1 MLKLKGLISKDT
13 IDKVFEYAR
22 VEEVIS
28 DFIALKKTGANFK
41 GLSPFTNEKTPSFI
55 VSPSKQIWKDFS
67 SGKGGNV
74 IAFLMEH
81 EQFNYP
87 ESVRYLANKYNIE
100 VIETTDKF
108 ENVEERNARESL
120 FIINSFAQEYFQNIL
135 SKEDIVKDYLIN
147 RGLSA
152 STIDNFNIGFSPDF
166 KNSFYNK
173 SIENGFTRDY
183 LIDTGLVIANEDNYV
198 DRFRGRI
205 MFPIK
210 SISGRIL
217 GFGGRI
223 INSNKKLAKY
233 INSPESKIYNKSKT
247 LYGIYESKQFIVK
260 DDVCYL
266 VEGYMDVVQLHEHGI
281 KNVLASSG
289 TSLTK
294 DQIIL
299 IKRLTSNIVIL
310 FDGDQA
316 GLSASLRSID
326 MILEEGLNVR
336 ICPLPNGE
344 DPDSFVKKHKR
355 NKMIN
360 YIDEQSKDLIDFI
373 LSVNKEYKNDEDK
386 KVNIIKSILKSIS
399 LIPDSLKQEV
409 YIKKLSSVLS
419 IDESS
424 LFRSF
429 STIETAKK
437 IQKTKIPNNSGDN
450 LYKVKTSKKENR
462 SEYIYQL
469 ERQIISILLKYGAEE
484 IIFED
489 VILNKNEKGDIVE
502 NKKEIRSKVFE
513 KIYLDLQQ
521 DEIEFTHEP
530 FKEIYNK
537 LINSFHNQNLV
548 SIDSFINDLEPSSS
562 KIVSDILI
570 NDEKYQL
577 HDWEKKNI
585 YVKKIGSELS
595 QLVNETILNMR
606 RYLIDKKINELQD
619 NSNDNKEKVLEEV
632 MSYYSLKKLL
642 SAKLNR
648 VV

>member
-1 MLKLKGLISKDT
+1 MISKDT
-13 IDKVFEYAR
+13 IDKVFEFSR

-87 ESVRYLANKYNIE
+87 ESIRYLANKYNIE
-100 VIETTDKF
+100 IIETAESA
-108 ENVEERNARESL
+108 ENVEERNERESL
-120 FIINSFAQEYFQNIL
+120 FIINSYALSYFEEIY
-135 SKEDIVKDYLIN
+135 SKNDRIKKYLID
-147 RGLSA
+147 RGLSE
-152 STIDNFNIGFSPDF
+152 STIQNFSLGYSNDSKNEFYKSASNKGYSDNFL
-166 KNSFYNK
+166 
-173 SIENGFTRDY
+173 EE
-183 LIDTGLVIANEDNYV
+183 TGLVLSTADKKI

-205 MFPIK
+205 IFPIK
-210 SISGRIL
+210 SIAGRIV

-223 INSNKKLAKY
+223 VDSTKKIAKY

-247 LYGIYESKQFIVK
+247 LYGIYESKQFIVR
-260 DDVCYL
+260 DDVCLL
-266 VEGYMDVVQLHEHGI
+266 VEGYMDVIQLHEHGI

-299 IKRLTSNIVIL
+299 IKRLTSNIIIL

-326 MILEEGLNVR
+326 MILEEGLNVK
-336 ICPLPNGE
+336 ICSFPDGE
-344 DPDSFVKKHKR
+344 DPDSFVKK
-355 NKMIN
+355 NKKDFMLD
-360 YIDEQSKDLIDFI
+360 YIKKESKDFIDFKLDI
-373 LSVNKEYKNDEDK
+373 NSDFHNDEDK
-386 KVNIIKSILKSIS
+386 KVALIKNILKSIS
-399 LIPDSLKQEV
+399 LISDSLKQEV
-409 YIKKLSSVLS
+409 YIKKLSSILE
-419 IDESS
+419 IDEAS

-429 STIETAKK
+429 ANIENSKSLKKSSRKLYGKK
-437 IQKTKIPNNSGDN
+437 IV
-450 LYKVKTSKKENR
+450 KVQSSKNENTS
-462 SEYIYQL
+462 SYIYQL

-484 IIFED
+484 ILFED
-489 VILNKNEKGDIVE
+489 TRLSKDE
-502 NKKEIRSKVFE
+502 NGKVLETKKEIRSKVFE

-521 DEIEFTHEP
+521 DEIEFTHSP
-530 FKEIYNK
+530 FKDIYNK
-537 LINSFHNQNLV
+537 LINGFHNGTTL
-548 SIDSFINDLEPSSS
+548 SIENFINDLDSSSS

-577 HDWEKKNI
+577 HDWERKNI

-606 RYLIDKKINELQD
+606 RFLIDKKIIELQEFQKE
-619 NSNDNKEKVLEEV
+619 DNKKDILEQV
-632 MSYYSLKKLL
+632 MSYYKLKKIL

>member
-1 MLKLKGLISKDT
+1 MISKDT
-13 IDKVFEYAR
+13 IDKVFEFSR

-87 ESVRYLANKYNIE
+87 ESIRYLANKYNIE
-100 VIETTDKF
+100 IIETAESA
-108 ENVEERNARESL
+108 ENVEERNERESL
-120 FIINSFAQEYFQNIL
+120 FIINSYALSYFEEIY
-135 SKEDIVKDYLIN
+135 SKNDRIKKYLID
-147 RGLSA
+147 RGLSE
-152 STIDNFNIGFSPDF
+152 STIQNFSLGYSNDSKNEFYKSASNKGYSDNFL
-166 KNSFYNK
+166 
-173 SIENGFTRDY
+173 EE
-183 LIDTGLVIANEDNYV
+183 TGLVLSTADKKI

-205 MFPIK
+205 IFPIK
-210 SISGRIL
+210 SIAGRIV

-223 INSNKKLAKY
+223 VDSTKKIAKY

-247 LYGIYESKQFIVK
+247 LYGIYESKQFIVR
-260 DDVCYL
+260 DDVCLL
-266 VEGYMDVVQLHEHGI
+266 VEGYMDVIQLHEHGI

-299 IKRLTSNIVIL
+299 IKRLTSNIIIL

-326 MILEEGLNVR
+326 MILEEGLNVK
-336 ICPLPNGE
+336 ICSFPDGE
-344 DPDSFVKKHKR
+344 DPDSFVKK
-355 NKMIN
+355 NKKDFMLD
-360 YIDEQSKDLIDFI
+360 YVEKESKDFIDFKLDI
-373 LSVNKEYKNDEDK
+373 NSDFHNDEDK
-386 KVNIIKSILKSIS
+386 KVALIKNILKSIS
-399 LIPDSLKQEV
+399 LISDSLKQEV
-409 YIKKLSSVLS
+409 YIKKLSSILE
-419 IDESS
+419 IDEAS

-429 STIETAKK
+429 ANIENSKSLKKSSRKLYGKK
-437 IQKTKIPNNSGDN
+437 IV
-450 LYKVKTSKKENR
+450 KVQSSKNENTS
-462 SEYIYQL
+462 SYIYQL

-484 IIFED
+484 ILFED
-489 VILNKNEKGDIVE
+489 TRLSKDE
-502 NKKEIRSKVFE
+502 NGKVLETKKEIRSKVFE

-521 DEIEFTHEP
+521 DEIEFTHSP
-530 FKEIYNK
+530 FKDIYNK
-537 LINSFHNQNLV
+537 LINGFHNGTTL
-548 SIDSFINDLEPSSS
+548 SIENFINDLDSSSS

-577 HDWEKKNI
+577 HDWERKNI

-606 RYLIDKKINELQD
+606 RFLIDKKIIELQEFQKE
-619 NSNDNKEKVLEEV
+619 DNKKDILEQV
-632 MSYYSLKKLL
+632 MSYYKLKKVL

>member
-1 MLKLKGLISKDT
+1 MISKNT
-13 IDKVFEYAR
+13 IDKVFEFSR

-87 ESVRYLANKYNIE
+87 ESIRYLANKYNIE
-100 VIETTDKF
+100 IIETAESA
-108 ENVEERNARESL
+108 ENVEERNERESL
-120 FIINSFAQEYFQNIL
+120 FIINSYALSYFEEIY
-135 SKEDIVKDYLIN
+135 SKNDIIKKYLIN
-147 RGLSA
+147 RGLSK
-152 STIDNFNIGFSPDF
+152 STIQNFSLGYSHDSQNEFYKSASNKGYSDNFL
-166 KNSFYNK
+166 
-173 SIENGFTRDY
+173 EE
-183 LIDTGLVIANEDNYV
+183 TGLILSTADKKI

-205 MFPIK
+205 IFPIK
-210 SISGRIL
+210 SIAGRIV

-223 INSNKKLAKY
+223 LDSTKKIAKY

-247 LYGIYESKQFIVK
+247 LYGIYESKQFIVR
-260 DDVCYL
+260 DDVCLL
-266 VEGYMDVVQLHEHGI
+266 VEGYMDVIQLHEHGI

-299 IKRLTSNIVIL
+299 IKRLTSNIIIL

-326 MILEEGLNVR
+326 MILEEGLNVK
-336 ICPLPNGE
+336 ICSFPDGE
-344 DPDSFVKKHKR
+344 DPDSFVKK
-355 NKMIN
+355 NKKDFMLD
-360 YIDEQSKDLIDFI
+360 YVEKESKDFIDFKLDI
-373 LSVNKEYKNDEDK
+373 NSDFHNDEDK
-386 KVNIIKSILKSIS
+386 KVALIKNILKSIS
-399 LIPDSLKQEV
+399 LIPDSLKQEI
-409 YIKKLSSVLS
+409 YIKKLSSILE
-419 IDESS
+419 IDEAS

-429 STIETAKK
+429 ANIENSKSLKKSSRKFYRKK
-437 IQKTKIPNNSGDN
+437 IV
-450 LYKVKTSKKENR
+450 KVQSSKNENTS
-462 SEYIYQL
+462 SYIYQL

-484 IIFED
+484 ILFED
-489 VILNKNEKGDIVE
+489 TRLSKDE
-502 NKKEIRSKVFE
+502 NGKVLETKKEIRSKVFE

-521 DEIEFTHEP
+521 DEIEFTHSP
-530 FKEIYNK
+530 FKDIYNK
-537 LINSFHNQNLV
+537 LINGFHNGTTL
-548 SIDSFINDLEPSSS
+548 SIENFINDLDSSSS

-577 HDWEKKNI
+577 HDWERKNI

-606 RYLIDKKINELQD
+606 RFLIDKKIIELQEFQKE
-619 NSNDNKEKVLEEV
+619 DNKNDILEQV
-632 MSYYSLKKLL
+632 MSYYKLKKIL

>member
-1 MLKLKGLISKDT
+1 MISKET
-13 IDKVFEYAR
+13 IDKVFEFAR

-87 ESVRYLANKYNIE
+87 ESIRYLANKYNIE
-100 VIETTDKF
+100 IIETNDKY
-108 ENVEERNARESL
+108 ENSEERNKRESL
-120 FIINSFAQEYFQNIL
+120 FIINSFAQEYFQNVVL
-135 SKEDIVKDYLIN
+135 KEVDVKNYLKE
-147 RGLSA
+147 RGLSD
-152 STIDNFNIGFSPDF
+152 STIVNFNIGFSPDK
-166 KNSFYNK
+166 KNSFYKNASEK
-173 SIENGFTRDY
+173 GFSIDY
-183 LIDTGLVIANEDNYV
+183 LIETGLVISNENNHI

-210 SISGRIL
+210 SISGRVI

-223 INSNKKLAKY
+223 IDSNKKIAKY

-260 DDVCYL
+260 NDVCFL

-281 KNVLASSG
+281 KNVLATSG

-299 IKRLTSNIVIL
+299 IKRLTSNIIIL

-316 GLSASLRSID
+316 GLSASMRSID
-326 MILEEGLNVR
+326 MILEEGLNVK
-336 ICPLPNGE
+336 ICQFPDGE
-344 DPDSFVKKHKR
+344 DPDSFVKKYKHD
-355 NKMIN
+355 KMIE
-360 YIDEQSKDLIDFI
+360 YIDQESKDLIDFI
-373 LSVNKEYKNDEDK
+373 ISVNNEFEKDEDK
-386 KVNIIKSILKSIS
+386 KVDLIKSILKSIS
-399 LIPDSLKQEV
+399 LIPDLLKQEV

-419 IDESS
+419 IEESS

-429 STIETAKK
+429 SNIKVGKKLQKSKSRQYSKNIVKIES
-437 IQKTKIPNNSGDN
+437 P
-450 LYKVKTSKKENR
+450 KKEDK
-462 SEYIYQL
+462 SGYIYQL
-469 ERQIISILLKYGAEE
+469 ERQIISILLKYGVEE
-484 IIFED
+484 IVFED
-489 VILNKNEKGDIVE
+489 IFLNKNEKGDIVE
-502 NKKEIRSKVFE
+502 SRKEIRSKVYE

-521 DEIEFTHEP
+521 DEIEFTHGP

-537 LINSFHNQNLV
+537 LINSFHNQNLI
-548 SIDSFINDLEPSSS
+548 SIDSFINDLEPNSS

-606 RYLIDKKINELQD
+606 RYLIDKKIHELQD
-619 NSNDNKEKVLEEV
+619 NSNNETNKVLEEV
-632 MSYYSLKKLL
+632 MSYYRLKKLL

>member
-1 MLKLKGLISKDT
+1 MLKLKGLITKET

-135 SKEDIVKDYLIN
+135 SKEDKVKDYLIN

-152 STIDNFNIGFSPDF
+152 STIDNFNIGFSPDL

-299 IKRLTSNIVIL
+299 IKRLTPNIVIL

-336 ICPLPNGE
+336 ICPLPDGE

-437 IQKTKIPNNSGDN
+437 IQKTKKPNNSVDN

>member
-1 MLKLKGLISKDT
+1 MISKDT
-13 IDKVFEYAR
+13 IDKVFEFSR

-28 DFIALKKTGANFK
+28 DFIALKKSGANYK
-41 GLSPFTNEKTPSFI
+41 GLSPFTNEKTPSFV

-87 ESVRYLANKYNIE
+87 ESIRYLANKYNIE
-100 VIETTDKF
+100 IVETVESS
-108 ENVEERNARESL
+108 ENIEERNERESL
-120 FIINSFAQEYFQNIL
+120 FIINNFASSFFQDKL
-135 SKEDIVKDYLIN
+135 LEKKEINKYLLD
-147 RGLSA
+147 RGLSTT
-152 STIDNFNIGFSPDF
+152 TIKNFNLGYSIDSQNDF
-166 KNSFYNK
+166 YKKAN
-173 SIENGFTRDY
+173 ENGYSDEY
-183 LIDTGLVIANEDNYV
+183 LKETGLVIASDNKMI

-205 MFPIK
+205 IFPIK
-210 SISGRIL
+210 SIAGRVL

-223 INSNKKLAKY
+223 IDSNKKIAKY
-233 INSPESKIYNKSKT
+233 INSPESKIYNKSKI

-260 DDVCYL
+260 DDTCLL
-266 VEGYMDVVQLHEHGI
+266 VEGYMDVIQLHEHGI

-299 IKRLTSNIVIL
+299 IKRLTPNIIVL

-326 MILEEGLNVR
+326 MILEEGLNVK
-336 ICPLPNGE
+336 ICSFPEGD
-344 DPDSFVKKHKR
+344 DPDSFVRKNRKE
-355 NKMIN
+355 KMLEFIN
-360 YIDEQSKDLIDFI
+360 NESKDFVDFKLFI
-373 LSVNKEYKNDEDK
+373 NNDFQDDEDK
-386 KVNIIKSILKSIS
+386 KVSVIRNILKSIS
-399 LIPDSLKQEV
+399 LIPDTLKQEI
-409 YIKKLSSVLS
+409 YIKKLSTVLE

-429 STIETAKK
+429 SNIGVSKSLDRSSK
-437 IQKTKIPNNSGDN
+437 N
-450 LYKVKTSKKENR
+450 LYNSKISKVKVSDKRHTS
-462 SEYIYQL
+462 SYIYQL
-469 ERQIISILLKYGAEE
+469 ERQIISILLKYGVEE
-484 IIFED
+484 IQFED
-489 VILNKNEKGDIVE
+489 LILNKDEDGKLVE
-502 NKKEIRSKVFE
+502 IKKNIRSKVFE

-521 DEIEFTHEP
+521 DEIEFTHSP
-530 FKEIYNK
+530 FKNIYKK
-537 LINSFHNQNLV
+537 LIDSFHNQESV
-548 SIDSFINDLEPSSS
+548 SIDNFINDLDSNSS

-570 NDEKYQL
+570 NDDKYQL
-577 HDWEKKNI
+577 HDWERKNI

-606 RYLIDKKINELQD
+606 RYLIDKKINELQESKKNED
-619 NSNDNKEKVLEEV
+619 QGDVLEEV
-632 MSYYSLKKLL
+632 MSYYKLKKML

>member
-1 MLKLKGLISKDT
+1 MISKDT
-13 IDKVFEYAR
+13 IDKVFEFSR

-87 ESVRYLANKYNIE
+87 ESIRYLANKYNIE
-100 VIETTDKF
+100 IIETAESA
-108 ENVEERNARESL
+108 ENVEERNERESL
-120 FIINSFAQEYFQNIL
+120 FIINSYALSYFEEIY
-135 SKEDIVKDYLIN
+135 SKNDRIKKYLID
-147 RGLSA
+147 RGLSE
-152 STIDNFNIGFSPDF
+152 STIQNFSLGYSNDSKNEFYKSASNKGYSDNFL
-166 KNSFYNK
+166 
-173 SIENGFTRDY
+173 EE
-183 LIDTGLVIANEDNYV
+183 TGLVLSTADKKI

-205 MFPIK
+205 IFPIK
-210 SISGRIL
+210 SIAGRIV

-223 INSNKKLAKY
+223 VDSTKKIAKY

-247 LYGIYESKQFIVK
+247 LYGIYESKQFIVR
-260 DDVCYL
+260 DDVCLL
-266 VEGYMDVVQLHEHGI
+266 VEGYMDVIQLHEHGI

-299 IKRLTSNIVIL
+299 IKRLTSNIIIL

-326 MILEEGLNVR
+326 MILEEGLNVK
-336 ICPLPNGE
+336 ICSFPDGE
-344 DPDSFVKKHKR
+344 DPDSFVKK
-355 NKMIN
+355 NKKDFMLD
-360 YIDEQSKDLIDFI
+360 YIKKESKDFIDFKLDI
-373 LSVNKEYKNDEDK
+373 NSDFHNDEDK
-386 KVNIIKSILKSIS
+386 KVALIKNILKSIS
-399 LIPDSLKQEV
+399 LIPDSLKQEI
-409 YIKKLSSVLS
+409 YIKKLSSILE
-419 IDESS
+419 IDEAS

-429 STIETAKK
+429 ANIENSKSLKKSSRKLYGKK
-437 IQKTKIPNNSGDN
+437 IV
-450 LYKVKTSKKENR
+450 KVQSSKNENTS
-462 SEYIYQL
+462 SYIYQL

-484 IIFED
+484 ILFED
-489 VILNKNEKGDIVE
+489 TRLSKDE
-502 NKKEIRSKVFE
+502 NGKVLETKKEIRSKVFE

-521 DEIEFTHEP
+521 DEIEFTHSP
-530 FKEIYNK
+530 FKDIYNK
-537 LINSFHNQNLV
+537 LINGFHNGTTL
-548 SIDSFINDLEPSSS
+548 SIENFINDLDSSSS

-577 HDWEKKNI
+577 HDWERKNI

-606 RYLIDKKINELQD
+606 RFLIDKKIIELQEFQKE
-619 NSNDNKEKVLEEV
+619 DNKKDILEQV
-632 MSYYSLKKLL
+632 MSYYKLKKVL

>member
-1 MLKLKGLISKDT
+1 MISKET
-13 IDKVFEYAR
+13 IDKVFEFAR

-87 ESVRYLANKYNIE
+87 ESIRYLANKYNIE
-100 VIETTDKF
+100 IIETTDKY
-108 ENVEERNARESL
+108 ENSEERNKRESL
-120 FIINSFAQEYFQNIL
+120 FIINSFAQEYFQNVVL
-135 SKEDIVKDYLIN
+135 KEVDVKNYLKE
-147 RGLSA
+147 RGLSD
-152 STIDNFNIGFSPDF
+152 STIVNFNIGFSPDK
-166 KNSFYNK
+166 KNSFYK
-173 SIENGFTRDY
+173 YASEKGFSADY
-183 LIDTGLVIANEDNYV
+183 LIETGLVISNENNHI

-210 SISGRIL
+210 SISGRVI

-223 INSNKKLAKY
+223 IDSNKKIAKY

-260 DDVCYL
+260 NDVCFL

-281 KNVLASSG
+281 KNVLATSG

-299 IKRLTSNIVIL
+299 IKRLTSNIIIL

-316 GLSASLRSID
+316 GLSASMRSID
-326 MILEEGLNVR
+326 MILEEGLNVK
-336 ICPLPNGE
+336 ICQFPDGE
-344 DPDSFVKKHKR
+344 DPDSFVKKYKHD
-355 NKMIN
+355 KMIE
-360 YIDEQSKDLIDFI
+360 YIDEESKDLIDFI
-373 LSVNKEYKNDEDK
+373 ISVNDEFEKDEDK
-386 KVNIIKSILKSIS
+386 KVDLIKSILKSIS
-399 LIPDSLKQEV
+399 LIPDLLKQEV

-419 IDESS
+419 IEESS

-429 STIETAKK
+429 SNIKVGKKLQKSKSRQYSKNIVKIES
-437 IQKTKIPNNSGDN
+437 P
-450 LYKVKTSKKENR
+450 KKEDK
-462 SEYIYQL
+462 SGYIYQL
-469 ERQIISILLKYGAEE
+469 ERQIISILLKYGVEE
-484 IIFED
+484 IVFED
-489 VILNKNEKGDIVE
+489 IFLNKNEKGDIVE
-502 NKKEIRSKVFE
+502 SRKEIRSKVYE

-521 DEIEFTHEP
+521 DEIEFTHGP

-537 LINSFHNQNLV
+537 LINSFHNQNLI
-548 SIDSFINDLEPSSS
+548 SIDSFINDLEPNSS

-606 RYLIDKKINELQD
+606 RYLIDKKIHELQD
-619 NSNDNKEKVLEEV
+619 NSNNETNKVLEEV
-632 MSYYSLKKLL
+632 MSYYRLKKLL

>member
-1 MLKLKGLISKDT
+1 MISKDT
-13 IDKVFEYAR
+13 IDKVFEFSR

-87 ESVRYLANKYNIE
+87 ESIRYLANKYNIE
-100 VIETTDKF
+100 IIETAESA
-108 ENVEERNARESL
+108 ENVEERNERESL
-120 FIINSFAQEYFQNIL
+120 FIINSYALSYFEEIY
-135 SKEDIVKDYLIN
+135 SKNDRIKKYLID
-147 RGLSA
+147 RGLSE
-152 STIDNFNIGFSPDF
+152 STIQNFSLGYSNDFQNEFYKSASNKGYSDNFL
-166 KNSFYNK
+166 
-173 SIENGFTRDY
+173 EE
-183 LIDTGLVIANEDNYV
+183 TGLVLSTADKKI

-205 MFPIK
+205 IFPIK
-210 SISGRIL
+210 SIAGRIV

-223 INSNKKLAKY
+223 VDSTKKIAKY

-247 LYGIYESKQFIVK
+247 LYGIYESKQFIVR
-260 DDVCYL
+260 DDVCLL
-266 VEGYMDVVQLHEHGI
+266 VEGYMDVIQLHEHGI

-299 IKRLTSNIVIL
+299 IKRLTSNIIIL

-326 MILEEGLNVR
+326 MILEEGLNVK
-336 ICPLPNGE
+336 ICSFPDGE
-344 DPDSFVKKHKR
+344 DPDSFVKK
-355 NKMIN
+355 NKKDFMLD
-360 YIDEQSKDLIDFI
+360 YVEKESKDFIDFKLDI
-373 LSVNKEYKNDEDK
+373 NSDFHNDEDK
-386 KVNIIKSILKSIS
+386 KVALIKNILKSIS
-399 LIPDSLKQEV
+399 LIPDSLKQEI
-409 YIKKLSSVLS
+409 YIKKLSSILE
-419 IDESS
+419 IDEAS

-429 STIETAKK
+429 ANIENSKSLKKSSRKFYRKK
-437 IQKTKIPNNSGDN
+437 IV
-450 LYKVKTSKKENR
+450 KVQSSKNENTS
-462 SEYIYQL
+462 SYIYQL

-484 IIFED
+484 ILFED
-489 VILNKNEKGDIVE
+489 TRLSKDE
-502 NKKEIRSKVFE
+502 NGKVLETKKEIRSKVFE

-521 DEIEFTHEP
+521 DEIEFTHSP
-530 FKEIYNK
+530 FKDIYNK
-537 LINSFHNQNLV
+537 LINGFHNGTTL
-548 SIDSFINDLEPSSS
+548 SIENFINDLDSSSS

-577 HDWEKKNI
+577 HDWERKNI

-606 RYLIDKKINELQD
+606 RFLIDKKIIELQEFQKE
-619 NSNDNKEKVLEEV
+619 DNKNDILEQV
-632 MSYYSLKKLL
+632 MSYYKLKKIL

>member
-1 MLKLKGLISKDT
+1 LISKDT
-13 IDKVFEYAR
+13 IDKVFEFSR

-87 ESVRYLANKYNIE
+87 ESIRYLANKYNIE
-100 VIETTDKF
+100 IIETAESA
-108 ENVEERNARESL
+108 ENVEERNERESL
-120 FIINSFAQEYFQNIL
+120 FIINSYALSYFEEIY
-135 SKEDIVKDYLIN
+135 SKNDIIKKYLIN
-147 RGLSA
+147 RGLSK
-152 STIDNFNIGFSPDF
+152 STIQNFSLGYSHDSQNEFYKSASNKGYSDNFL
-166 KNSFYNK
+166 
-173 SIENGFTRDY
+173 EE
-183 LIDTGLVIANEDNYV
+183 TGLILSSADKKI

-205 MFPIK
+205 IFPIK
-210 SISGRIL
+210 SIAGRIV

-223 INSNKKLAKY
+223 VDSTKKIAKY

-247 LYGIYESKQFIVK
+247 LYGIYESKQFIVR
-260 DDVCYL
+260 DDVCLL
-266 VEGYMDVVQLHEHGI
+266 VEGYMDVIQLHEHGI

-299 IKRLTSNIVIL
+299 IKRLTSNIIIL

-326 MILEEGLNVR
+326 MILEEGLNVK
-336 ICPLPNGE
+336 ICSFPDGE
-344 DPDSFVKKHKR
+344 DPDSFVKK
-355 NKMIN
+355 NKKDFMLD
-360 YIDEQSKDLIDFI
+360 YVEKESKDFIDFKLDI
-373 LSVNKEYKNDEDK
+373 NSDFHNDEDK
-386 KVNIIKSILKSIS
+386 KVALIKNILKSIS
-399 LIPDSLKQEV
+399 LIPDSLKQEI
-409 YIKKLSSVLS
+409 YIKKLSSILK
-419 IDESS
+419 IDEAS

-429 STIETAKK
+429 ASIENSKSLKKSSRKLYEKK
-437 IQKTKIPNNSGDN
+437 IV
-450 LYKVKTSKKENR
+450 KVQSSKNENTS
-462 SEYIYQL
+462 SYIYQL

-484 IIFED
+484 ILFED
-489 VILNKNEKGDIVE
+489 TRLSKDE
-502 NKKEIRSKVFE
+502 NGKVLETKKEIRSKVFE

-521 DEIEFTHEP
+521 DEIEFTHSP
-530 FKEIYNK
+530 FKDIFNK
-537 LINSFHNQNLV
+537 LINGFNNGTTL
-548 SIDSFINDLEPSSS
+548 SIENFINDLDSSSS

-577 HDWEKKNI
+577 HDWERKNI

-606 RYLIDKKINELQD
+606 RFLIDKKIIELQGFQKE
-619 NSNDNKEKVLEEV
+619 DNKKDILEQV
-632 MSYYSLKKLL
+632 MSYYKLKKVL

>member
-1 MLKLKGLISKDT
+1 MISKDT
-13 IDKVFEYAR
+13 IDKVFEFSR

-87 ESVRYLANKYNIE
+87 ESIRYLANKYNIE
-100 VIETTDKF
+100 IIETAESA
-108 ENVEERNARESL
+108 ENVEERNERESL
-120 FIINSFAQEYFQNIL
+120 FIINSYALSYFEEIY
-135 SKEDIVKDYLIN
+135 SKNDRIKKYLID
-147 RGLSA
+147 RGLSE
-152 STIDNFNIGFSPDF
+152 STIQNFSLGYSNDFQNEFYKSASNKGYSDNFL
-166 KNSFYNK
+166 
-173 SIENGFTRDY
+173 EE
-183 LIDTGLVIANEDNYV
+183 TGLVLSNADKKI

-205 MFPIK
+205 IFPIK
-210 SISGRIL
+210 SIAGRIV

-223 INSNKKLAKY
+223 VDSTKKIAKY

-247 LYGIYESKQFIVK
+247 LYGIYESKQFIVR
-260 DDVCYL
+260 DDVCLL
-266 VEGYMDVVQLHEHGI
+266 VEGYMDVIQLHEHGI

-299 IKRLTSNIVIL
+299 IKRLTSNIIIL

-326 MILEEGLNVR
+326 MILEEGLNVK
-336 ICPLPNGE
+336 ICSFPDGE
-344 DPDSFVKKHKR
+344 DPDSFVKK
-355 NKMIN
+355 NKKDFMLD
-360 YIDEQSKDLIDFI
+360 YVEKESKDFIDFKLDI
-373 LSVNKEYKNDEDK
+373 NSDFHNDEDK
-386 KVNIIKSILKSIS
+386 KVALIKNILKSIS
-399 LIPDSLKQEV
+399 LIPDSLKQEI
-409 YIKKLSSVLS
+409 YIKKLSSILE
-419 IDESS
+419 IDEAS

-429 STIETAKK
+429 ANIENSKSLKKSSRKLYRKK
-437 IQKTKIPNNSGDN
+437 IV
-450 LYKVKTSKKENR
+450 KVQSSKNENTS
-462 SEYIYQL
+462 SYIYQL

-484 IIFED
+484 ILFED
-489 VILNKNEKGDIVE
+489 TRLSKDE
-502 NKKEIRSKVFE
+502 NGKVLETKKEIRSKVFE

-521 DEIEFTHEP
+521 DEIEFTHSP
-530 FKEIYNK
+530 FKDIYNK
-537 LINSFHNQNLV
+537 LINGFHNGTTL
-548 SIDSFINDLEPSSS
+548 SIENFINDLDSSSS

-577 HDWEKKNI
+577 HDWERKNI

-606 RYLIDKKINELQD
+606 RFLIDKKIIELQEFQKE
-619 NSNDNKEKVLEEV
+619 DNKNDILEQV
-632 MSYYSLKKLL
+632 MSYYKLKKIL

>member
-1 MLKLKGLISKDT
+1 MISKET
-13 IDKVFEYAR
+13 IDKVFEFAR

-28 DFIALKKTGANFK
+28 DFIALKKTGANYK

-87 ESVRYLANKYNIE
+87 ESIRYLANKYNIE
-100 VIETTDKF
+100 IIETTDKY
-108 ENVEERNARESL
+108 ENSEERNKRESL
-120 FIINSFAQEYFQNIL
+120 FIINSFAQEYFQNVVL
-135 SKEDIVKDYLIN
+135 KEVEVKNYLKE
-147 RGLSA
+147 RGLSD
-152 STIDNFNIGFSPDF
+152 STIVNFNIGFSPDK
-166 KNSFYNK
+166 KNSFYTNASEK
-173 SIENGFTRDY
+173 GFSTDY
-183 LIDTGLVIANEDNYV
+183 LIETGLVISNENNHI

-210 SISGRIL
+210 SISGRVI

-223 INSNKKLAKY
+223 IDSNKKIAKY
-233 INSPESKIYNKSKT
+233 INSPESKIYNKSKI

-260 DDVCYL
+260 NDVCFL

-281 KNVLASSG
+281 KNVLATSG

-299 IKRLTSNIVIL
+299 IKRLTSNIIIL

-316 GLSASLRSID
+316 GLSASMRSID
-326 MILEEGLNVR
+326 MILEEGLNVK
-336 ICPLPNGE
+336 ICQFPDGE
-344 DPDSFVKKHKR
+344 DPDSFVKKYKHD
-355 NKMIN
+355 KMIE

-373 LSVNKEYKNDEDK
+373 ISVNNEFEKDEDK
-386 KVNIIKSILKSIS
+386 KVDLIKSILKSIS
-399 LIPDSLKQEV
+399 LIPDPLKQEV

-419 IDESS
+419 IEESS

-429 STIETAKK
+429 SNIKVGKKLQKSKSRQYSKNIVKIES
-437 IQKTKIPNNSGDN
+437 P
-450 LYKVKTSKKENR
+450 KKEDK
-462 SEYIYQL
+462 SGYIYQL
-469 ERQIISILLKYGAEE
+469 ERQIISILLKYGVEE
-484 IIFED
+484 IVFED
-489 VILNKNEKGDIVE
+489 IFLNKNEKGDIVE
-502 NKKEIRSKVFE
+502 SRKEIRSKVYE

-521 DEIEFTHEP
+521 DEIEFTHGP

-537 LINSFHNQNLV
+537 LINSFHNQNLI
-548 SIDSFINDLEPSSS
+548 SIDSFINDLEPNSS

-606 RYLIDKKINELQD
+606 RYLIDKKIHELQD
-619 NSNDNKEKVLEEV
+619 NSNNETNKVLEEV
-632 MSYYSLKKLL
+632 MSYYRLKKLL

>member
-1 MLKLKGLISKDT
+1 MISKDT
-13 IDKVFEYAR
+13 IDKVFEFSR

-87 ESVRYLANKYNIE
+87 ESIRYLANKYNIE
-100 VIETTDKF
+100 IIETAESA
-108 ENVEERNARESL
+108 ENVEERNERESL
-120 FIINSFAQEYFQNIL
+120 FIINSYALSYFEEIY
-135 SKEDIVKDYLIN
+135 SKNDRIKKYLID
-147 RGLSA
+147 RGLSE
-152 STIDNFNIGFSPDF
+152 STIQNFSLGYSNDSQNEFYKSASNKGYSDNFL
-166 KNSFYNK
+166 
-173 SIENGFTRDY
+173 EE
-183 LIDTGLVIANEDNYV
+183 TGLVLSNADKKI

-205 MFPIK
+205 IFPIK
-210 SISGRIL
+210 SIAGRIV

-223 INSNKKLAKY
+223 VDSTKKIAKY

-247 LYGIYESKQFIVK
+247 LYGIYESKQFIVR
-260 DDVCYL
+260 DDVCLL
-266 VEGYMDVVQLHEHGI
+266 VEGYMDVIQLHEHGI

-299 IKRLTSNIVIL
+299 IKRLTSNIIIL

-326 MILEEGLNVR
+326 MILEEGLNVK
-336 ICPLPNGE
+336 ICSFPDGE
-344 DPDSFVKKHKR
+344 DPDSFVKK
-355 NKMIN
+355 NKKDFMLD
-360 YIDEQSKDLIDFI
+360 YVEKESKDFIDFKLDI
-373 LSVNKEYKNDEDK
+373 NSDFHNDEDK
-386 KVNIIKSILKSIS
+386 KVALIKNILKSIS
-399 LIPDSLKQEV
+399 LIPDSLKQEI
-409 YIKKLSSVLS
+409 YIKKLSSILE
-419 IDESS
+419 IDEAS

-429 STIETAKK
+429 ANIENSKSLKKSSRKFYRKK
-437 IQKTKIPNNSGDN
+437 IV
-450 LYKVKTSKKENR
+450 KVQSSKNENTS
-462 SEYIYQL
+462 SYIYQL

-484 IIFED
+484 ILFED
-489 VILNKNEKGDIVE
+489 TRLSKDE
-502 NKKEIRSKVFE
+502 NGKVLETKKEIRSKVFE

-521 DEIEFTHEP
+521 DEIEFTHSP
-530 FKEIYNK
+530 FKDIYNK
-537 LINSFHNQNLV
+537 LINGFHNGTTL
-548 SIDSFINDLEPSSS
+548 SIENFINDLDSSSS

-577 HDWEKKNI
+577 HDWERKNI

-606 RYLIDKKINELQD
+606 RFLIDKKIIELQEFQKE
-619 NSNDNKEKVLEEV
+619 DNKNDILEQV
-632 MSYYSLKKLL
+632 MSYYKLKKIL

>member
-1 MLKLKGLISKDT
+1 MISKDT
-13 IDKVFEYAR
+13 IDKVFEFSR

-87 ESVRYLANKYNIE
+87 ESIRYLANKYNIE
-100 VIETTDKF
+100 IIETAESA
-108 ENVEERNARESL
+108 ENVEERNERESL
-120 FIINSFAQEYFQNIL
+120 FIINSYALSYFEEIY
-135 SKEDIVKDYLIN
+135 SKNDRIKKYLID
-147 RGLSA
+147 RGLSE
-152 STIDNFNIGFSPDF
+152 STIQNFSLGYSNDSKNEFYKSASNKGYSDNFL
-166 KNSFYNK
+166 
-173 SIENGFTRDY
+173 EE
-183 LIDTGLVIANEDNYV
+183 TGLVLSTADKKI

-205 MFPIK
+205 IFPIK
-210 SISGRIL
+210 SIAGRIV

-223 INSNKKLAKY
+223 VDSTKKIAKY

-247 LYGIYESKQFIVK
+247 LYGIYESKQFIVR
-260 DDVCYL
+260 DDVCLL
-266 VEGYMDVVQLHEHGI
+266 VEGYMDVIQLHEHGI

-299 IKRLTSNIVIL
+299 IKRLTSNIIIL

-326 MILEEGLNVR
+326 MILEEGLNVK
-336 ICPLPNGE
+336 ICSFPDGE
-344 DPDSFVKKHKR
+344 DPDSFVKK
-355 NKMIN
+355 NKKDFMLD
-360 YIDEQSKDLIDFI
+360 YIKKESKDFIDFKLDI
-373 LSVNKEYKNDEDK
+373 NSDFHNDEDK
-386 KVNIIKSILKSIS
+386 KVALIKNILKSIS

-409 YIKKLSSVLS
+409 YIKKLSSILE
-419 IDESS
+419 IDEAS

-429 STIETAKK
+429 ANIENSKSLKKSSRKLYGKK
-437 IQKTKIPNNSGDN
+437 IV
-450 LYKVKTSKKENR
+450 KVQSSKNENTS
-462 SEYIYQL
+462 SYIYQL

-484 IIFED
+484 ILFED
-489 VILNKNEKGDIVE
+489 TRLSKDE
-502 NKKEIRSKVFE
+502 NGKVLETKKEIRSKVFE

-521 DEIEFTHEP
+521 DEIEFTHSP
-530 FKEIYNK
+530 FKDIYNK
-537 LINSFHNQNLV
+537 LINGFHNGTTL
-548 SIDSFINDLEPSSS
+548 SIENFINDLDSSSS

-577 HDWEKKNI
+577 HDWERKNI

-606 RYLIDKKINELQD
+606 RFLIDKKIIDLQEFQKE
-619 NSNDNKEKVLEEV
+619 DNKKDILEQV
-632 MSYYSLKKLL
+632 MSYYKLKKVL

>member
-1 MLKLKGLISKDT
+1 MISKDT
-13 IDKVFEYAR
+13 IDKVFEFSR

-28 DFIALKKTGANFK
+28 DFIALKKSGANYK
-41 GLSPFTNEKTPSFI
+41 GLSPFTNEKTPSFV

-87 ESVRYLANKYNIE
+87 ESIRYLANKYNIE
-100 VIETTDKF
+100 IIETVESS
-108 ENVEERNARESL
+108 ENIEDRNERESL
-120 FIINSFAQEYFQNIL
+120 FIINNFASSFFQDKL
-135 SKEDIVKDYLIN
+135 LEKKEINKYLLD
-147 RGLSA
+147 RGLS
-152 STIDNFNIGFSPDF
+152 SNTIKNFDLGYSIDSQNDF
-166 KNSFYNK
+166 YKKAKKNGYSD
-173 SIENGFTRDY
+173 EY
-183 LIDTGLVIANEDNYV
+183 LKETGLVIASDNKKI

-205 MFPIK
+205 IFPIK
-210 SISGRIL
+210 SIAGRVL

-223 INSNKKLAKY
+223 IDSNKKIAKY
-233 INSPESKIYNKSKT
+233 INSPESKIYNKSKI

-260 DDVCYL
+260 DDTCLL
-266 VEGYMDVVQLHEHGI
+266 VEGYMDVIQLHEHGI

-299 IKRLTSNIVIL
+299 IKRLTSNIIVL

-326 MILEEGLNVR
+326 MILEEGLNVK
-336 ICPLPNGE
+336 ICSFPEGD
-344 DPDSFVKKHKR
+344 DPDSFVRKNRKE
-355 NKMIN
+355 KMLEFIN
-360 YIDEQSKDLIDFI
+360 NESKDFVDFK
-373 LSVNKEYKNDEDK
+373 LSINEDFKVDEDK
-386 KVNIIKSILKSIS
+386 KVSVIRNILKSIS
-399 LIPDSLKQEV
+399 LIPDTLKQEI
-409 YIKKLSSVLS
+409 YIKKLSAVLE

-429 STIETAKK
+429 SNIGLSKSLK
-437 IQKTKIPNNSGDN
+437 RSSKN
-450 LYKVKTSKKENR
+450 LYNSKISKVKTLDQKHTS
-462 SEYIYQL
+462 SFIYHL
-469 ERQIISILLKYGAEE
+469 ERQIISILLKYGVEE
-484 IIFED
+484 IQFED
-489 VILNKNEKGDIVE
+489 IILDKDEDGKLVEIKKNIS
-502 NKKEIRSKVFE
+502 SKVFE

-521 DEIEFTHEP
+521 DEIEFTHSP
-530 FKEIYNK
+530 FKNIYKK
-537 LINSFHNQNLV
+537 LIGSFNNQETV
-548 SIDSFINDLEPSSS
+548 SIDNFINDLDSNSS

-577 HDWEKKNI
+577 HDWERKNI

-606 RYLIDKKINELQD
+606 RYLIDKKINELQESKKYEGKGD
-619 NSNDNKEKVLEEV
+619 VLEEV
-632 MSYYSLKKLL
+632 MSYYKLKKML

>member
-1 MLKLKGLISKDT
+1 MISKDT
-13 IDKVFEYAR
+13 IDKVFEFSR
-22 VEEVIS
+22 VEEVVS

-87 ESVRYLANKYNIE
+87 ESIRYLANKYNIE
-100 VIETTDKF
+100 IIETAESA
-108 ENVEERNARESL
+108 ENVQERNERESL
-120 FIINSFAQEYFQNIL
+120 FIINSFALTYFEEIL
-135 SKEDIVKDYLIN
+135 SKKDKINKYLKD
-147 RGLSA
+147 RGLSE
-152 STIDNFNIGFSPDF
+152 STIQNFSLGFSNDLQ
-166 KNSFYNK
+166 NEFYKSASNK
-173 SIENGFTRDY
+173 GYSDGF
-183 LIDTGLVIANEDNYV
+183 LVETGLVISTEDKKI

-205 MFPIK
+205 IFPIK
-210 SISGRIL
+210 SIAGRIV

-223 INSNKKLAKY
+223 VDSTKKIAKY

-247 LYGIYESKQFIVK
+247 LYGIYESKQFIVR
-260 DDVCYL
+260 DDECLL
-266 VEGYMDVVQLHEHGI
+266 VEGYMDVIQLHEHGI

-299 IKRLTSNIVIL
+299 IKRLTSNIIIL

-326 MILEEGLNVR
+326 MILEEGLNVK
-336 ICPLPNGE
+336 ICSFPDGE
-344 DPDSFVKKHKR
+344 DPDSYVKENKKDFMLDYVKK
-355 NKMIN
+355 
-360 YIDEQSKDLIDFI
+360 ESKDFIDFKLDI
-373 LSVNKEYKNDEDK
+373 NTDFHNDEDK
-386 KVNIIKSILKSIS
+386 KVALIKNILKSIS

-409 YIKKLSSVLS
+409 YIKKLSSILE
-419 IDESS
+419 IDEAS

-429 STIETAKK
+429 ANIKTNKSLKK
-437 IQKTKIPNNSGDN
+437 SSRK
-450 LYKVKTSKKENR
+450 LYKSKIVKVQSSEKESTS
-462 SEYIYQL
+462 SYIYQL

-484 IIFED
+484 ILFED
-489 VILNKNEKGDIVE
+489 TRLSKDDNGKVIET
-502 NKKEIRSKVFE
+502 KKEIRSKVFE

-521 DEIEFTHEP
+521 DEIEFTHSP
-530 FKEIYNK
+530 FKNIYNK
-537 LINSFHNQNLV
+537 LIHGFHHETSV
-548 SIDSFINDLEPSSS
+548 SIENFINDLDLSSS

-577 HDWEKKNI
+577 HDWERKNI

-606 RYLIDKKINELQD
+606 RFLIDKKITELQEFQKEGD
-619 NSNDNKEKVLEEV
+619 KNDILEQV
-632 MSYYSLKKLL
+632 MSYYRLKKVL

>member
-1 MLKLKGLISKDT
+1 MISKDT
-13 IDKVFEYAR
+13 IDKVFEFSR

-28 DFIALKKTGANFK
+28 DFIALKKSGANYK
-41 GLSPFTNEKTPSFI
+41 GLSPFTNEKTPSFV

-87 ESVRYLANKYNIE
+87 ESIRYLANKYNIE
-100 VIETTDKF
+100 IIETIQTS
-108 ENVEERNARESL
+108 ENIEERNERESL
-120 FIINSFAQEYFQNIL
+120 FIINNFASSYFQDKL
-135 SKEDIVKDYLIN
+135 LEKEEINKYLLD
-147 RGLSA
+147 RGLSLN
-152 STIDNFNIGFSPDF
+152 TIKNFNLG
-166 KNSFYNK
+166 Y
-173 SIENGFTRDY
+173 SIESQNNFYKKANESGYSDEY
-183 LIDTGLVIANEDNYV
+183 LKETGLVITSENKKI

-205 MFPIK
+205 IFPIK
-210 SISGRIL
+210 SISGRVL

-223 INSNKKLAKY
+223 IDSNKKIAKY
-233 INSPESKIYNKSKT
+233 INSPESKIYNKSKI

-260 DDVCYL
+260 NDTCLL
-266 VEGYMDVVQLHEHGI
+266 VEGYMDVIQLHEHGI

-299 IKRLTSNIVIL
+299 IKRLTPNIIVL

-326 MILEEGLNVR
+326 MILEEGLNVK
-336 ICPLPNGE
+336 ICSFPEGD
-344 DPDSFVKKHKR
+344 DPDSFVRKNKKE
-355 NKMIN
+355 KMLEFIN
-360 YIDEQSKDLIDFI
+360 NESKDFVDFK
-373 LSVNKEYKNDEDK
+373 LSINKSFKDDEDK
-386 KVNIIKSILKSIS
+386 KVSLIRNILKSIS
-399 LIPDSLKQEV
+399 LIPDTLKQEI
-409 YIKKLSSVLS
+409 YIKKLSAVLE

-424 LFRSF
+424 LFRTFSNIGVTKSF
-429 STIETAKK
+429 KRPYKNTYNSK
-437 IQKTKIPNNSGDN
+437 IS
-450 LYKVKTSKKENR
+450 KVKVSGQRHTS
-462 SEYIYQL
+462 SYIYQL

-484 IIFED
+484 IQFED
-489 VILNKNEKGDIVE
+489 IILNKDEDGKLVE
-502 NKKEIRSKVFE
+502 IKKNIRSKVFE

-521 DEIEFTHEP
+521 DEIEFTHSP
-530 FKEIYNK
+530 FKSIYKN
-537 LINSFHNQNLV
+537 LIDSFHNQESV
-548 SIDSFINDLEPSSS
+548 SIDNFINDLDSNSS

-570 NDEKYQL
+570 NDDKYQL
-577 HDWEKKNI
+577 HDWERKNI

-606 RYLIDKKINELQD
+606 RYLIDKKINELQESKRD
-619 NSNDNKEKVLEEV
+619 EDKGDVLEEV
-632 MSYYSLKKLL
+632 MSYYKLKKML

>member
-1 MLKLKGLISKDT
+1 MISKDT
-13 IDKVFEYAR
+13 IDKVFEFSR

-87 ESVRYLANKYNIE
+87 ESIRYLANKYNIE
-100 VIETTDKF
+100 IIETAESA
-108 ENVEERNARESL
+108 ENVEERNERESL
-120 FIINSFAQEYFQNIL
+120 FIINSYALSYFEEIY
-135 SKEDIVKDYLIN
+135 SKNDRIKKYLID
-147 RGLSA
+147 RGLSE
-152 STIDNFNIGFSPDF
+152 STIQNFSLGYSNDFQNEFYKNALNKGYSDNFL
-166 KNSFYNK
+166 
-173 SIENGFTRDY
+173 EE
-183 LIDTGLVIANEDNYV
+183 TGLVLSNADKKI

-205 MFPIK
+205 IFPIK
-210 SISGRIL
+210 SIAGRIV

-223 INSNKKLAKY
+223 VDSTKKIAKY

-247 LYGIYESKQFIVK
+247 LYGIFESKQFIVRN
-260 DDVCYL
+260 DVCLL
-266 VEGYMDVVQLHEHGI
+266 VEGYMDVIQLHEHGI

-299 IKRLTSNIVIL
+299 IKRLTSNIIIL

-326 MILEEGLNVR
+326 MILEEGLNVK
-336 ICPLPNGE
+336 ICSFPDGE
-344 DPDSFVKKHKR
+344 DPDSFVKK
-355 NKMIN
+355 NKKDFMLD
-360 YIDEQSKDLIDFI
+360 YIKKESKDFIDFKLDI
-373 LSVNKEYKNDEDK
+373 NSDFHNDEDK
-386 KVNIIKSILKSIS
+386 KVALIKNILKSIS
-399 LIPDSLKQEV
+399 LISDSLKQEV
-409 YIKKLSSVLS
+409 YIKKLSSILE
-419 IDESS
+419 IDEAS

-429 STIETAKK
+429 ANIENSKSLKKSSRKLYGKK
-437 IQKTKIPNNSGDN
+437 IV
-450 LYKVKTSKKENR
+450 KVQSSKNENTS
-462 SEYIYQL
+462 SYIYQL

-484 IIFED
+484 ILFED
-489 VILNKNEKGDIVE
+489 TRLSKDE
-502 NKKEIRSKVFE
+502 NGKVLETKKEIRSKVFE

-521 DEIEFTHEP
+521 DEIEFTHSP
-530 FKEIYNK
+530 FKDIYNK
-537 LINSFHNQNLV
+537 LINGFHNGTTL
-548 SIDSFINDLEPSSS
+548 SIENFINDLDSSSS

-577 HDWEKKNI
+577 HDWERKNI

-606 RYLIDKKINELQD
+606 RFLIDKKIIELQEFQKE
-619 NSNDNKEKVLEEV
+619 DNKNDILEQV
-632 MSYYSLKKLL
+632 MSYYKLKKIL

>member
-1 MLKLKGLISKDT
+1 MISKDT
-13 IDKVFEYAR
+13 IDKVFEFSR

-87 ESVRYLANKYNIE
+87 ESIRYLANKYNIE
-100 VIETTDKF
+100 IIETAESA
-108 ENVEERNARESL
+108 ENVEERNERESL
-120 FIINSFAQEYFQNIL
+120 FIINSYALSYFEEIY
-135 SKEDIVKDYLIN
+135 SKNDRIKKYLID
-147 RGLSA
+147 RGLSE
-152 STIDNFNIGFSPDF
+152 STIQNFSLGYSNDSKNEFYKSASNKGYSDNFL
-166 KNSFYNK
+166 
-173 SIENGFTRDY
+173 EE
-183 LIDTGLVIANEDNYV
+183 TGLVLSTADKKI

-205 MFPIK
+205 IFPIK
-210 SISGRIL
+210 SIAGRIV

-223 INSNKKLAKY
+223 VDSTKKIAKY

-247 LYGIYESKQFIVK
+247 LYGIYESKQFIVR
-260 DDVCYL
+260 DDVCLL
-266 VEGYMDVVQLHEHGI
+266 VEGYMDVIQLHEHGI

-299 IKRLTSNIVIL
+299 IKRLTSNIIIL

-326 MILEEGLNVR
+326 MILEEGLNIK
-336 ICPLPNGE
+336 ICSFPDGE
-344 DPDSFVKKHKR
+344 DPDSFVKK
-355 NKMIN
+355 NKKDFMLD
-360 YIDEQSKDLIDFI
+360 YIKKESKDFIDFKLDI
-373 LSVNKEYKNDEDK
+373 NSDFHNDEDK
-386 KVNIIKSILKSIS
+386 KVALIKNILKSIS
-399 LIPDSLKQEV
+399 LIPDSLKQEI
-409 YIKKLSSVLS
+409 YIKKLSSILE
-419 IDESS
+419 IDEAS

-429 STIETAKK
+429 ANIENSKSLKKSSRKFYRKK
-437 IQKTKIPNNSGDN
+437 IV
-450 LYKVKTSKKENR
+450 KVQSSKNENTS
-462 SEYIYQL
+462 SYIYQL

-484 IIFED
+484 ILFED
-489 VILNKNEKGDIVE
+489 TRLSKDE
-502 NKKEIRSKVFE
+502 NGKVLETKKEIRSKVFE

-521 DEIEFTHEP
+521 DEIEFTHSP
-530 FKEIYNK
+530 FKDIYNK
-537 LINSFHNQNLV
+537 LINGFHNGTTL
-548 SIDSFINDLEPSSS
+548 SIENFINDLDSSSS

-577 HDWEKKNI
+577 HDWERKNI

-606 RYLIDKKINELQD
+606 RFLIDKKIIELQEFQKE
-619 NSNDNKEKVLEEV
+619 DNKKDILEQV
-632 MSYYSLKKLL
+632 MSYYKLKKVL

>member
-1 MLKLKGLISKDT
+1 MISKET
-13 IDKVFEYAR
+13 IDKVFEFAR

-87 ESVRYLANKYNIE
+87 ESIRYLANKYNIE
-100 VIETTDKF
+100 IIETNDKY
-108 ENVEERNARESL
+108 ENSEERNKRESL
-120 FIINSFAQEYFQNIL
+120 FIINSFAQEYFQNVVL
-135 SKEDIVKDYLIN
+135 EEVDVKNYLKE
-147 RGLSA
+147 RGLSD
-152 STIDNFNIGFSPDF
+152 STIVNFNIGFSPDK
-166 KNSFYNK
+166 KNSFYTNASEK
-173 SIENGFTRDY
+173 GFSIDY
-183 LIDTGLVIANEDNYV
+183 LIETGLVISNENNYI

-210 SISGRIL
+210 SISGRVI

-223 INSNKKLAKY
+223 IDSNKKIAKY

-260 DDVCYL
+260 NDVCFL

-281 KNVLASSG
+281 KNVLATSG

-299 IKRLTSNIVIL
+299 IKRLTSNIIIL

-316 GLSASLRSID
+316 GLSASMRSID
-326 MILEEGLNVR
+326 MILEEGLNVK
-336 ICPLPNGE
+336 ICQFPDGE
-344 DPDSFVKKHKR
+344 DPDSFVKKYKHD
-355 NKMIN
+355 KMIE

-373 LSVNKEYKNDEDK
+373 ISVNNEFEKDEDK
-386 KVNIIKSILKSIS
+386 KVDLIKSILKSIS
-399 LIPDSLKQEV
+399 LIPDLLKQEV

-419 IDESS
+419 IEESS

-429 STIETAKK
+429 SNIKVGKKLQKSKSRQYSKNIVKIES
-437 IQKTKIPNNSGDN
+437 P
-450 LYKVKTSKKENR
+450 KKEDK
-462 SEYIYQL
+462 SGYIYQL
-469 ERQIISILLKYGAEE
+469 ERQIISILLKYGVEE
-484 IIFED
+484 IVFED
-489 VILNKNEKGDIVE
+489 IFLNKNEKGDIVE
-502 NKKEIRSKVFE
+502 SRKEIRSKVYE

-521 DEIEFTHEP
+521 DEIEFTHGP

-537 LINSFHNQNLV
+537 LINSFHNQNLI
-548 SIDSFINDLEPSSS
+548 SIDSFINDLEPNSS

-606 RYLIDKKINELQD
+606 RYLIDKKIHELQD
-619 NSNDNKEKVLEEV
+619 NSNNETNKVLEEV
-632 MSYYSLKKLL
+632 MSYYRLKKLL

>member
-1 MLKLKGLISKDT
+1 MLKLKGLITKET

-152 STIDNFNIGFSPDF
+152 STIDNFNIGFSPDL

-173 SIENGFTRDY
+173 SIENGFTKDY

-210 SISGRIL
+210 SISGRII

-299 IKRLTSNIVIL
+299 IKRLTPNIVIL

-336 ICPLPNGE
+336 ICPLPDGE

-437 IQKTKIPNNSGDN
+437 IHKIKISNNSGDN

-489 VILNKNEKGDIVE
+489 VILNKNEKGDIFE

>member
-1 MLKLKGLISKDT
+1 MISKDT
-13 IDKVFEYAR
+13 IDKVFEFSR

-87 ESVRYLANKYNIE
+87 EAIKYLANKYNIE
-100 VIETTDKF
+100 IIETAESA
-108 ENVEERNARESL
+108 ENVQERNERESL
-120 FIINSFAQEYFQNIL
+120 FIINNFALTYFEEIL
-135 SKEDIVKDYLIN
+135 SKNDKINKYLEN
-147 RGLSA
+147 RGLSR
-152 STIDNFNIGFSPDF
+152 STIQNFSLGYSNDF
-166 KNSFYNK
+166 KNEFYKGASNK
-173 SIENGFTRDY
+173 GYSDDFLIE
-183 LIDTGLVIANEDNYV
+183 TGLVISNDDKKI

-205 MFPIK
+205 IFPIK
-210 SISGRIL
+210 SISGRIV

-223 INSNKKLAKY
+223 VDSNKKIAKY

-247 LYGIYESKQFIVK
+247 LYGIYESKQFIVRE
-260 DDVCYL
+260 DVCLL
-266 VEGYMDVVQLHEHGI
+266 VEGYMDVIQLHEHGI
-281 KNVLASSG
+281 KNALASSG

-299 IKRLTSNIVIL
+299 IKRLTSNIIIL

-326 MILEEGLNVR
+326 MILEEGLNVK
-336 ICPLPNGE
+336 ICSFPDGE
-344 DPDSFVKKHKR
+344 DPDSFVKE
-355 NKMIN
+355 NKKDFMLD
-360 YIDEQSKDLIDFI
+360 YIKNESKDFIDFKLDI
-373 LSVNKEYKNDEDK
+373 NLDFKNDEDK
-386 KVNIIKSILKSIS
+386 KVVLIKNILKSIS
-399 LIPDSLKQEV
+399 LIPDPLKQEV
-409 YIKKLSSVLS
+409 YIKKLSSVLE
-419 IDESS
+419 IDEAS

-429 STIETAKK
+429 AIIETSKSVKK
-437 IQKTKIPNNSGDN
+437 SSRKFYKSKIA
-450 LYKVKTSKKENR
+450 KVKTSKNDNT
-462 SEYIYQL
+462 STYIYQL

-484 IIFED
+484 ISFED
-489 VILNKNEKGDIVE
+489 SLLSKDNKGKVIET
-502 NKKEIRSKVFE
+502 KKEIKSKVFE

-521 DEIEFTHEP
+521 DEIEFTHSP
-530 FKEIYNK
+530 FKDIYHK
-537 LINSFHNQNLV
+537 LIHGFHHQKTV
-548 SIDSFINDLEPSSS
+548 SIDNFINDLDSSSS

-577 HDWEKKNI
+577 HDWERKNI

-606 RYLIDKKINELQD
+606 RFLIDKKIKELQEFE
-619 NSNDNKEKVLEEV
+619 NENDKNDVLEQV
-632 MSYYSLKKLL
+632 MRYYSLKKML

>member
-1 MLKLKGLISKDT
+1 MISKET
-13 IDKVFEYAR
+13 IDKVFEFAR

-87 ESVRYLANKYNIE
+87 ESIRYLANKYNIE
-100 VIETTDKF
+100 IIETNDKY
-108 ENVEERNARESL
+108 ENSEERNKRESL
-120 FIINSFAQEYFQNIL
+120 FIINSFAQEYFQNVVL
-135 SKEDIVKDYLIN
+135 KEVDVKNYLKE
-147 RGLSA
+147 RGLSD
-152 STIDNFNIGFSPDF
+152 STIVNFNIGFSPDK
-166 KNSFYNK
+166 KNSFYKNASEK
-173 SIENGFTRDY
+173 GFSIDY
-183 LIDTGLVIANEDNYV
+183 LIETGLVISNENNHI

-210 SISGRIL
+210 SISGRVI

-223 INSNKKLAKY
+223 IDSNKKIAKY

-260 DDVCYL
+260 NDVCFL

-281 KNVLASSG
+281 KNVLATSG

-299 IKRLTSNIVIL
+299 IKRLTSNIIIL

-316 GLSASLRSID
+316 GLSASMRSID
-326 MILEEGLNVR
+326 MILEEGLNVK
-336 ICPLPNGE
+336 ICQFPDGE
-344 DPDSFVKKHKR
+344 DPDSFVKKYKHD
-355 NKMIN
+355 KMIE
-360 YIDEQSKDLIDFI
+360 YIDQESKDLIDFI
-373 LSVNKEYKNDEDK
+373 LSVNNEFEKDEDK
-386 KVNIIKSILKSIS
+386 KVDLIKSILKSIS
-399 LIPDSLKQEV
+399 LIPDLLKQEV

-419 IDESS
+419 IEESS

-429 STIETAKK
+429 SNIKVGKKLQKSKSRQYSKNIVKIES
-437 IQKTKIPNNSGDN
+437 P
-450 LYKVKTSKKENR
+450 KKEDK
-462 SEYIYQL
+462 SGYIYQL
-469 ERQIISILLKYGAEE
+469 ERQIISILLKYGVEE
-484 IIFED
+484 IVFED
-489 VILNKNEKGDIVE
+489 IFLNKNEKGDIVE
-502 NKKEIRSKVFE
+502 SRKEIRSKVYE

-521 DEIEFTHEP
+521 DEIEFTHGP

-537 LINSFHNQNLV
+537 LINSFHNQNLI
-548 SIDSFINDLEPSSS
+548 SIDSFINDLEPNSS

-570 NDEKYQL
+570 NEEKYQL

-606 RYLIDKKINELQD
+606 RYLIDKKIHELQD
-619 NSNDNKEKVLEEV
+619 NSNNETNKVLEEV
-632 MSYYSLKKLL
+632 MSYYRLKKLL

>member
-1 MLKLKGLISKDT
+1 MISKET
-13 IDKVFEYAR
+13 INKVFEFAR

-87 ESVRYLANKYNIE
+87 ESIRYLANKYNIE
-100 VIETTDKF
+100 IIETTDKY
-108 ENVEERNARESL
+108 ENSEERNKRESL
-120 FIINSFAQEYFQNIL
+120 FIINSFAQEYFQNVVL
-135 SKEDIVKDYLIN
+135 KEVDVKNYLKE
-147 RGLSA
+147 RGLSD
-152 STIDNFNIGFSPDF
+152 STIVNFNIGFSPDK
-166 KNSFYNK
+166 KNSFYK
-173 SIENGFTRDY
+173 YASENGFSTDY
-183 LIDTGLVIANEDNYV
+183 LIETGLVISNENNHI

-210 SISGRIL
+210 SISGRVI

-223 INSNKKLAKY
+223 IDSNKKIAKY
-233 INSPESKIYNKSKT
+233 INSPESKIYNKSKI

-260 DDVCYL
+260 NDVCFL

-281 KNVLASSG
+281 KNVLATSG

-299 IKRLTSNIVIL
+299 IKRLTSNIIIL

-316 GLSASLRSID
+316 GLSASMRSID
-326 MILEEGLNVR
+326 MILEEGLNVK
-336 ICPLPNGE
+336 ICQFPDGE
-344 DPDSFVKKHKR
+344 DPDSFVKKYKHD
-355 NKMIN
+355 KMIE
-360 YIDEQSKDLIDFI
+360 YIDQESKDLIDFI
-373 LSVNKEYKNDEDK
+373 ISVNNEFEKDEDK
-386 KVNIIKSILKSIS
+386 KVDLIKSILKSIS
-399 LIPDSLKQEV
+399 LIPDLLKQEV

-419 IDESS
+419 IEEW
-424 LFRSF
+424 SF
-429 STIETAKK
+429 SNIKVGKKLQKSKSRQYSKNIVKIES
-437 IQKTKIPNNSGDN
+437 P
-450 LYKVKTSKKENR
+450 KKEDK
-462 SEYIYQL
+462 SGYIYQL
-469 ERQIISILLKYGAEE
+469 ERQIISILLKYGVEE
-484 IIFED
+484 IVFED
-489 VILNKNEKGDIVE
+489 IFLNKNEKGDIVE
-502 NKKEIRSKVFE
+502 SRKEIRSKVYE

-521 DEIEFTHEP
+521 DEIEFTHGP

-537 LINSFHNQNLV
+537 LINSFHNQNLI
-548 SIDSFINDLEPSSS
+548 SIDSFINDLEPNSS

-606 RYLIDKKINELQD
+606 RYLIDKKIHELQD
-619 NSNDNKEKVLEEV
+619 NSNNETNKVLEEV
-632 MSYYSLKKLL
+632 MSYYRLKKLL

-648 VV
+648 VVWYDFLPK

>member
-1 MLKLKGLISKDT
+1 LISKDT
-13 IDKVFEYAR
+13 IDKVFEFAR

-28 DFIALKKTGANFK
+28 DFIALKKTGANYK

-87 ESVRYLANKYNIE
+87 ESIRYLANKYSIE
-100 VIETTDKF
+100 IIETNDNY
-108 ENVEERNARESL
+108 ENSEERNVRESL
-120 FIINSFAQEYFQNIL
+120 FIINSFAQEYFQNVIL
-135 SKEDIVKDYLIN
+135 KEVDVKNYLKE
-147 RGLSA
+147 RGLSD
-152 STIDNFNIGFSPDF
+152 STIVNFNIGFSPNK
-166 KNSFYNK
+166 KNSFYKNASEK
-173 SIENGFTRDY
+173 GFSIDY
-183 LIDTGLVIANEDNYV
+183 LIETGLIISNENNYI

-210 SISGRIL
+210 SISGRII

-223 INSNKKLAKY
+223 IDSNKKIAKY

-260 DDVCYL
+260 NDLCFL

-281 KNVLASSG
+281 KNVLATSG
-289 TSLTK
+289 TSLTN

-299 IKRLTSNIVIL
+299 IKRLTSNIIVL

-326 MILEEGLNVR
+326 MILKEGLNVK
-336 ICPLPNGE
+336 ICQFPDGE
-344 DPDSFVKKHKR
+344 DPDSFVKKYKHD
-355 NKMIN
+355 KMTE
-360 YIDEQSKDLIDFI
+360 YIDKQSKDLIDFI
-373 LSVNKEYKNDEDK
+373 ISINNEFEKDEDK
-386 KVNIIKSILKSIS
+386 KVDLIKSILKSIS
-399 LIPDSLKQEV
+399 LIPDLLKQEV

-419 IDESS
+419 IEESS

-429 STIETAKK
+429 SNIQVGKKLQKIKSRQYSNNIVKIES
-437 IQKTKIPNNSGDN
+437 Q
-450 LYKVKTSKKENR
+450 KKEDK
-462 SEYIYQL
+462 SGYIYQL
-469 ERQIISILLKYGAEE
+469 ERQIISILLKYGVEE
-484 IIFED
+484 IVFED
-489 VILNKNEKGDIVE
+489 IFLNKNEKGEIVE
-502 NKKEIRSKVFE
+502 NTKEIRSKVYE

-521 DEIEFTHEP
+521 DEIEFTHGP

-537 LINSFHNQNLV
+537 LINSFHNQNLI
-548 SIDSFINDLEPSSS
+548 SIDGFINDLEPNSS

-570 NDEKYQL
+570 NEEKYQL

-606 RYLIDKKINELQD
+606 RYLIDKKIHELQD
-619 NSNDNKEKVLEEV
+619 NSENKTNKVLEEV
-632 MSYYSLKKLL
+632 MSYYRLKKLL